1 MISDQEILRW
11 KVKFTRHMH
20 TISVCRRGLNRRV
33 LYTRATWSKYEPVHH
48 LLREISPFLQPLN
61 CPLTPPYFTSARH
74 CHSRKSEAIG
84 DRSLP
89 YRIPIEP
96 LMNNPADSAS
106 DYGQLLKDIRVTS
119 QRKMGLSERSK
130 TFTIENLLKSDP
142 GAHSPKSASSP
153 SGLVV
158 TSSSPSIVSS
168 VFPCADLLT
177 RLDFAARQ
185 QEPQFLN
192 WLRLQ
197 SPSSPGGSAA
207 PAATQYL
214 LSGLPGKLV
223 GTRRPGHG

>member
-1 MISDQEILRW
+1 
-11 KVKFTRHMH
+11 
-20 TISVCRRGLNRRV
+20 
-33 LYTRATWSKYEPVHH
+33 
-48 LLREISPFLQPLN
+48 
-61 CPLTPPYFTSARH
+61 
-74 CHSRKSEAIG
+74 
-84 DRSLP
+84 
-89 YRIPIEP
+89 
-96 LMNNPADSAS
+96 MNNPADSAS

-130 TFTIENLLKSDP
+130 TSFTIENLLKSDP
-142 GAHSPKSASSP
+142 GAHSPKSAPSP
-153 SGLVV
+153 SSLVV
-158 TSSSPSIVSS
+158 NSCNTTLTPSSVAS

-177 RLDFAARQ
+177 RLDLAARQ

-197 SPSSPGGSAA
+197 SPSSPASSAP

>member
-1 MISDQEILRW
+1 MRPQSQE
-11 KVKFTRHMH
+11 
-20 TISVCRRGLNRRV
+20 CG
-33 LYTRATWSKYEPVHH
+33 
-48 LLREISPFLQPLN
+48 QPRQVASS
-61 CPLTPPYFTSARH
+61 SAWTQ
-74 CHSRKSEAIG
+74 
-84 DRSLP
+84 
-89 YRIPIEP
+89 
-96 LMNNPADSAS
+96 MNNPANSAS

-130 TFTIENLLKSDP
+130 TSFTIENLLKSDP
-142 GAHSPKSASSP
+142 GAHSPKSAPSP

-158 TSSSPSIVSS
+158 NGATTLAPSSVSS

-177 RLDFAARQ
+177 RLDLAARQ

-197 SPSSPGGSAA
+197 NPSSPASSAA